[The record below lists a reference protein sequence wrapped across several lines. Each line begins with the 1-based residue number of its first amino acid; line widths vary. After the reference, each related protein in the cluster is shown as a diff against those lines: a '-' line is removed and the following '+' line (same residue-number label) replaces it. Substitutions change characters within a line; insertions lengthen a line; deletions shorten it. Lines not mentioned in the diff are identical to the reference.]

1 MPRLT
6 VFAKGNVDVRDAL
19 HSAVVNGVVRWNGI
33 NELVRTRFPGWTVRV
48 RHEIWNRSDALLA
61 TDGTV
66 PPELA
71 ARDRLQGAFP
81 AAAQCS
87 RAVFETASDVVVLS
101 VQPDAMT
108 PLVRHRRDG
117 YLFYP
122 YGTKQWPAAD
132 LQWML
137 TECDLLGHLSPA
149 ASVVQL
155 IEVINRIYA
164 TSGARVLIF
173 NLSSVVPGDTL
184 HLHDPEGEAL
194 STRLRRFN
202 LVAIEAAAA
211 TGASVIDVDAVI
223 ARAGADR
230 LKVDANHLHPEG
242 SRLVA
247 EEVVRVLAE
256 LGCFEAG
263 A

>member
-33 NELVRTRFPGWTVRV
+33 NEVVRVQFPGWTVRV

-61 TDGTV
+61 TDGKV

-71 ARDRLQGAFP
+71 TRDHLQGAFP
-81 AAAQCS
+81 AAAQFS
-87 RAVFETASDVVVLS
+87 RAVFETPADVVVLS
-101 VQPDAMT
+101 IQPDAMT

-132 LQWML
+132 LNWML
-137 TECDLLGHLSPA
+137 TECELLGHITPA
-149 ASVVQL
+149 ASVVHL
-155 IEVINRIYA
+155 TEVIKRIQA
-164 TSGARVLIF
+164 TGARVLLF
-173 NLSSVVPGDTL
+173 TVSTVVPGDTV

-202 LVAIEAAAA
+202 LVAIEAATA
-211 TGASVIDVDAVI
+211 TGASVIDVDALI

-230 LKVDANHLHPEG
+230 HKVDANHLAPEG

-256 LGCFEAG
+256 LGCFESSS
-263 A
+263 